1 MQKRDPR
8 GLDLWKRSKHQE
20 ASTKKKIDKY
30 KTQVEAFLVKA
41 RTTELITAKY
51 KVQRQLQSKENIS
64 KQDVPAN
71 IWTQYAKTSLQA
83 LFFQGG
89 QSEDDGCA
97 CCWCQVEG
105 QSQGQVTLQQLT
117 GRSPARSNRRP
128 CIRKKECITHS
139 TSSKQALGPVMHCA

>member
-51 KVQRQLQSKENIS
+51 KVQRQLQSKERIS
-64 KQDVPAN
+64 KKDVPAN
-71 IWTQYAKTSLQA
+71 IWTQYAKKSLFTILA
-83 LFFQGG
+83 FKRY
-89 QSEDDGCA
+89 S
-97 CCWCQVEG
+97 
-105 QSQGQVTLQQLT
+105 
-117 GRSPARSNRRP
+117 ARKAKAKTMAARAAGV
-128 CIRKKECITHS
+128 K
-139 TSSKQALGPVMHCA
+139 SKAKAKGK